1 MLKHVGTRISE
12 SASIELEQL
21 SKKLNISAS
30 KIVRYSIYRFLVDA
44 KKESRLNESDKMF
57 FHNANEYLR
66 IIDGLRTVNEIDV
79 WKEALKTMG
88 LDHIPFVKEESG
100 NVVEIEK
107 GFMAELNGKIG
118 IQEKTL
124 FESE

>member
-1 MLKHVGTRISE
+1 MERSTTNNS
-12 SASIELEQL
+12 
-21 SKKLNISAS
+21 
-30 KIVRYSIYRFLVDA
+30 
-44 KKESRLNESDKMF
+44 
-57 FHNANEYLR
+57 
-66 IIDGLRTVNEIDV
+66 
-79 WKEALKTMG
+79 

>member
-1 MLKHVGTRISE
+1 MLKQVGTRISE

-88 LDHIPFVKEESG
+88 LDHIPFVKEKYLE
-100 NVVEIEK
+100 N
-107 GFMAELNGKIG
+107 
-118 IQEKTL
+118 
-124 FESE
+124 